1 MIPRSLYFVGGYGR
15 STWRIIA
22 SKSSKSIHHRRGL
35 EEIANVRHDH
45 SQSSS
50 LPEWYVHT
58 TVGNSVTLICRQ
70 AHPSVTSPKPV
81 DTFDASPGQTVGSF
95 FSSAPMPRTPHLSRY
110 RADFEEVEFL
120 GKGGFG
126 EVVKARNKLDGR
138 SYAIKKVKLRPDDN
152 EQKVYREVNN
162 LSKVSHQHIVR
173 YYGCWLE
180 DVMFVQKADSVQAS
194 AAASAAPTPAESESD
209 IYAAPNFNDLSIS
222 RHDHSRSASFPR
234 VRFANSGEDEEED
247 EEEEDDPSDES
258 TTSEEKNE
266 TPSQPFRGRT
276 GPGQVSIPV
285 RPSVSV
291 ADTTDADDMV
301 QRILYIQ
308 MEFVEKQTLREA
320 INQGLSEEE
329 IFRLFVQILQALSH
343 MHSQGIVH
351 RDLKPSNILLDA
363 TGNVKIADFGLST
376 TEMTAIETHALAHL
390 AHSGGDPSERTSN
403 IGTSLYI
410 APEVAISRSY
420 NEKADMY
427 SLGIIFFEM
436 CFRFKTGMERVQ
448 ILQALRQSTITYP
461 ANWSE
466 QGKASQREIINGLLV
481 HDSGARPKATQ
492 LLSSPLLPSSD
503 KQKEYYDAAI
513 TGQSW
518 CIAH

>member
-1 MIPRSLYFVGGYGR
+1 
-15 STWRIIA
+15 
-22 SKSSKSIHHRRGL
+22 
-35 EEIANVRHDH
+35 
-45 SQSSS
+45 
-50 LPEWYVHT
+50 
-58 TVGNSVTLICRQ
+58 
-70 AHPSVTSPKPV
+70 
-81 DTFDASPGQTVGSF
+81 
-95 FSSAPMPRTPHLSRY
+95 MPRTPHVSRY
-110 RADFEEVEFL
+110 RTDFEEVEFL

-180 DVMFVQKADSVQAS
+180 DVIPTQTTSALEAS
-194 AAASAAPTPAESESD
+194 SDATTAPTPAESESD

-234 VRFANSGEDEEED
+234 IRFANSGEDDED
-247 EEEEDDPSDES
+247 EEDDEEDSGDES
-258 TTSEEKNE
+258 TTSDETNE
-266 TPSQPFRGRT
+266 TPSQPLRGRT
-276 GPGQVSIPV
+276 GPGHPINPTG
-285 RPSVSV
+285 PSLSV
-291 ADTTDADDMV
+291 TGTTDTDHLV

-320 INQGLSEEE
+320 INQGLSEDE
-329 IFRLFVQILQALSH
+329 IWRLLAQILQALAH

-376 TEMTAIETHALAHL
+376 TELTTIEAHAVTHL
-390 AHSGGDPSERTSN
+390 AHSAGDPSERTSN
-403 IGTSLYI
+403 IGTSMYI

-436 CFRFKTGMERVQ
+436 CFRFRTGMERVH
-448 ILQALRQSTITYP
+448 ILQALRQSTITFP
-461 ANWSE
+461 ASWSE
-466 QGKASQREIINGLLV
+466 YGRPSQREIITGLLI
-481 HDSGARPKATQ
+481 HDSATRPKATQ
-492 LLSSPLLPSSD
+492 LLSSPLLPSPD

-513 TGQSW
+513 AGHLHLHLALRTS
-518 CIAH
+518 